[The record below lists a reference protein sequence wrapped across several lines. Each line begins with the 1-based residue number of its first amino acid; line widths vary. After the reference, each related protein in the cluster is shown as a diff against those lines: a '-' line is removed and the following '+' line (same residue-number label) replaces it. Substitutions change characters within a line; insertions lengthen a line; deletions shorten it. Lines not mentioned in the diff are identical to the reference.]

1 MQNFVP
7 AAKMNGSGNAILI
20 MDMRGEDN
28 KSGQKNKITPGL
40 VRLLAQQQS
49 TAFDQLMV
57 LYDRESAAQNAAY
70 QVEIWNCDG
79 TKAKACGNGT
89 RCLAEYLWR
98 RQRQHDKNGAAVFS
112 FATAGGPVTAMRRSN
127 GAITVTMGRPRFDP
141 PAIPINF
148 TPEDMN
154 YVPLAALLPPGKAAP
169 GFTALFP
176 TDAAV
181 LSIGNPHAVFFLP
194 AEAPQPL
201 AAWPLAE
208 FGAMLEKSPVFP
220 EGVNVSLAQITAPD
234 CISLRVWERGAGL
247 TQACGTAACAAA
259 IAALRRGLINKGAPR
274 RDIIKQDTLIN
285 KTAQRRGLAGQ
296 KTAGHSRNEAEIK
309 VTLPGGPLIIG
320 LADGLCR
327 LTGPTEYEYA
337 GFITLADGV
346 FHRHSEGAGSD
357 QDTTG

>member
-1 MQNFVP
+1 MQDFVP

-28 KSGQKNKITPGL
+28 KSGQKKNKITPEL
-40 VRLLAQQQS
+40 VRLLAQQQP
-49 TAFDQLMV
+49 TAFDQLMA
-57 LYDRESAAQNAAY
+57 LYNRESAAPNAAY
-70 QVEIWNCDG
+70 KVEIWNCDG

-98 RQRQHDKNGAAVFS
+98 RQRQHDKSSEAVFS
-112 FATAGGPVTAMRRSN
+112 FATAGGPVTAMRRSS

-169 GFTALFP
+169 GFTPLRVPPANPPAFTTLFP
-176 TDAAV
+176 PTAAV

-194 AEAPQPL
+194 AKAPQPL
-201 AAWPLAE
+201 AAYPLAE

-247 TQACGTAACAAA
+247 TQACGTAACATA
-259 IAALRRGLINKGAPR
+259 IAAQRRG
-274 RDIIKQDTLIN
+274 LIN
-285 KTAQRRGLAGQ
+285 KTAQRHGLAGQ
-296 KTAGHSRNEAEIK
+296 NISGHDRDEIEIR

-320 LADGLCR
+320 LADDLCR

-337 GFITLADGV
+337 GFITLPNGV
-346 FHRHSEGAGSD
+346 FHRQSGSAGHN
-357 QDTTG
+357 QGQQGKA